1 MDLGRTAMLP
11 GLAGVPVQVRRT
23 GFPSSPEIRQQ
34 TLTLTSLATF
44 VVGLVALVA
53 GAEGLVRGA
62 ARIAARTGLSSVV
75 IGLTVVAF
83 GTSTPE
89 LAVSAN
95 AVLNGSGDLAIGNV
109 VGSNIAN
116 VLLILGLSA
125 LVGGG
130 LVVAQRLVRI
140 DVPIMIGASILI
152 LLLSLDG
159 TLGRIE
165 GAALVGLIL
174 TYTVWTVRSARAE
187 NAQVTAEYDGALDP
201 ESLRRTP
208 FVVDVALVV
217 VGLGLLIGGSRWMVN
232 SASTMAADLGVS
244 DLIIGL
250 TIVAIG
256 TSMPEL
262 ATSVLAAIRGERDIA
277 VGNAVGSNI
286 FNLLAV
292 LGVSAVIAD
301 GGIVVLETVQRFDL
315 PVMTAVA
322 VACLPVFLTGYL
334 LSRWEGAVFVAYYV
348 AYVTYLVLTA
358 TGSAAFEP
366 FRAAMVGFVMPLTL
380 LTLGVVGVRSRR
392 RRAEAPT

>member
-1 MDLGRTAMLP
+1 
-11 GLAGVPVQVRRT
+11 
-23 GFPSSPEIRQQ
+23 
-34 TLTLTSLATF
+34 LTLTSLATF
-44 VVGLVALVA
+44 VIGIVALVA

-89 LAVSAN
+89 LAVSAS
-95 AVLNGSGDLAIGNV
+95 AVLNGSTDLAIGNV

-140 DVPIMIGASILI
+140 DVPIMIGASVLI

-187 NAQVTAEYDGALDP
+187 SAAVTAEYDDALDP

-208 FVVDVALVV
+208 LMVDIAFVV
-217 VGLGLLIGGSRWMVN
+217 VGVGLLIGGARWMVN
-232 SASTMAADLGVS
+232 SASTMAADLGAS

-292 LGVSAVIAD
+292 LGVSAVLAD
-301 GGIVVLETVQRFDL
+301 GGIVVLETVQKFDL

-348 AYVTYLVLTA
+348 AYVTYLVLDA
-358 TGSAAFEP
+358 TDATAFEP
-366 FRAAMVGFVMPLTL
+366 FRAAMVGFVVPLTL
-380 LTLGVVGVRSRR
+380 LTLGVVGFRSWR
-392 RRAEAPT
+392 RRAEAGA

>member
-1 MDLGRTAMLP
+1 M
-11 GLAGVPVQVRRT
+11 
-23 GFPSSPEIRQQ
+23 
-34 TLTLTSLATF
+34 TLTSLATF

-130 LVVAQRLVRI
+130 LVVAQRIVRI

-159 TLGRIE
+159 TLGSIE
-165 GAALVGLIL
+165 GAALVGLIV

-187 NAQVTAEYDGALDP
+187 NAGVVAEYDDALDP

-208 FVVDVALVV
+208 FVVDIVLVV
-217 VGLGLLIGGSRWMVN
+217 VGLGLLVGGARWMVN
-232 SASTMAADLGVS
+232 SASTMAADLGAS
-244 DLIIGL
+244 DLVIGL
-250 TIVAIG
+250 TIVAVG

-301 GGIVVLETVQRFDL
+301 GGIAVLETVQRFDL

-348 AYVTYLVLTA
+348 AYVTYLVLDA
-358 TGSAAFEP
+358 TGSTAFEP
-366 FRAAMVGFVMPLTL
+366 FRAAMVGFVVPLTL
-380 LTLGVVGVRSRR
+380 LTLGVVVVRSWRR
-392 RRAEAPT
+392 RPEARA